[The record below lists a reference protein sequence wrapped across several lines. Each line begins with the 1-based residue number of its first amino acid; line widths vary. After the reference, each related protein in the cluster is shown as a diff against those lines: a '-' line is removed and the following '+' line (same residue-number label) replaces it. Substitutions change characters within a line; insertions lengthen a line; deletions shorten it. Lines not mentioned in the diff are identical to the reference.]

1 MPTALLRRLA
11 ISPCGTS
18 DKAGDGRERRRRGG
32 EINRAGRWRI
42 DSYRNSEDRK
52 VA

>member
-1 MPTALLRRLA
+1 MPRAPPLQLA

-18 DKAGDGRERRRRGG
+18 DKAGDGRESRRRGG
-32 EINRAGRWRI
+32 EINRAGRWST
-42 DSYRNSEDRK
+42 DSDRNWEMGK